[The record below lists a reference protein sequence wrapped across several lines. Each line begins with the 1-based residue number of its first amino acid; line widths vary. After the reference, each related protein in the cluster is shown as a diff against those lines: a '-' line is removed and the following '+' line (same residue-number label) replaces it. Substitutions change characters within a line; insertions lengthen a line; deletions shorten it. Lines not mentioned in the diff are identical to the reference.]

1 MNFVRDLW
9 ARRSG
14 ETSPSAEGAQVHV
27 ARAELV
33 LARPAHL
40 ALKALPLRPDDP
52 LQALANAL
60 GDVRPDLGETVDI
73 CLDLI
78 PLTPARIR
86 HLARQTAK
94 QEGTVAGALVEA
106 AGEIVGE
113 FVPTARGAR
122 RPAARAVTPV
132 PNKFTTDE
140 PVFAV
145 QLLIRCRSEIP
156 GRAEAHLRSVI
167 GAFDVY
173 RGDNY
178 WRARGPRVL
187 GWHFGADTVLI
198 RRFFDRRFDTG
209 LAKPRSR
216 SYVTASEIAALL
228 KPPSGRCLSPV
239 IARSRGWVMP
249 APREIPR
256 YKPGAGLVRL
266 GYVTDLNGEDRLV
279 GVPVRELLFSAR
291 FGKAGFGKTEEALAQ
306 AIEIA
311 RLGGG
316 VWFLDPHADGWK
328 RAKPYLSDPELRN
341 RLWEV
346 NLDVR
351 GRDKRLPGWNPLS
364 MQGFSEEDIE
374 DRVDAVV
381 TSFTTALGWG
391 DSAPRAKSIL
401 TKACEALCYLA
412 MRLPAE
418 CAPTIFQIP
427 TLLDDDSW
435 RDEVLRV
442 LKPSIRRYWTDSFT
456 KLAPDATTVV
466 TNIINRLRTSPT
478 LSAFLGSSVTT
489 YNVRRAMDTGKIVF
503 VCTTGT
509 GETNKLITSFMIYDL
524 FRAGRS
530 RADTPVD
537 QRRRC
542 DAFIDELAAVDG
554 ASRGYLA
561 AILEQLRKYRV
572 ALHAM
577 NQMPDRLAPET
588 RRALL
593 QNQSLLMTSA
603 AAIDGAR
610 TVAREYGGLVQP
622 ATITELEQFHHVVT
636 VTLSGQRTTP
646 FKIRGLHVDDEFADH
661 FHPEWNGDVDRCL
674 DRNLTRRPIGEVLDE
689 LEDLDDRILD
699 ALRGNQPAPRSQRG
713 RPPSRGSGAG
723 IELPAPESTV
733 E

>member
-1 MNFVRDLW
+1 MR
-9 ARRSG
+9 
-14 ETSPSAEGAQVHV
+14 ETSPSAEQPKPQVHL
-27 ARAELV
+27 ARAELI

-40 ALKALPLRPDDP
+40 ALKSLPLRPDDP

-60 GDVRPDLGETVDI
+60 GDVRPDLGEGVDV

-86 HLARQTAK
+86 HLARQAAK
-94 QEGTVAGALVEA
+94 QQETAGRALARGVADVAREVL
-106 AGEIVGE
+106 GE
-113 FVPTARGAR
+113 FMPTARGGG
-122 RPAARAVTPV
+122 RPAPRQQTPV
-132 PNKFTTDE
+132 LNKFATDE

-156 GRAEAHLRSVI
+156 GRAQAHLRSVI

-178 WRARGPRVL
+178 WRVRGMRVL

-198 RRFFDRRFDTG
+198 RRLFDRRFETG
-209 LAKPRSR
+209 LAKPRRKSF
-216 SYVTASEIAALL
+216 VTAGEIAALL
-228 KPPSGRCLSPV
+228 KPPSGRCQSPV

-256 YKPGAGLVRL
+256 YKPGVGLVRL
-266 GYVTDLNGEDRLV
+266 GYVTDVNGEDRLV

-291 FGKAGFGKTEEALAQ
+291 FGKAGFGKTEEALVQ

-351 GRDKRLPGWNPLS
+351 GREKRLPGWNPLS

-381 TSFTTALGWG
+381 TSFATALGWG
-391 DSAPRAKSIL
+391 DAAPRAKSIL

-412 MRLPAE
+412 MRLPPE

-442 LKPSIRRYWTDSFT
+442 LKPSIRRYWTDSFP

-530 RADTPVD
+530 RAEIPVD

-542 DAFIDELAAVDG
+542 DAFVDELAAVDG

-636 VTLSGQRTTP
+636 VTLGGQRTTP

-661 FHPEWNGDVDRCL
+661 FHPEWNDDVDRCL

-699 ALRGNQPAPRSQRG
+699 ALRGNQPASRSRRG

-723 IELPAPESTV
+723 IGLSAPESTV

>member
-1 MNFVRDLW
+1 MRRGRDER
-9 ARRSG
+9 AN
-14 ETSPSAEGAQVHV
+14 SPSTRGDAQVHV
-27 ARAELV
+27 ARGELV
-33 LARPAHL
+33 LAQPAHL
-40 ALKALPLRPDDP
+40 ALKALPVRPDDP
-52 LQALANAL
+52 LQSLANAL
-60 GDVRPDLGETVDI
+60 GDVRPDLGERVDV

-86 HLARQTAK
+86 HLARRTAP
-94 QEGTVAGALVEA
+94 GGGSSGIARTVVDALT
-106 AGEIVGE
+106 EILAE
-113 FVPTARGAR
+113 FMPTARGGR
-122 RPAARAVTPV
+122 RGPV
-132 PNKFTTDE
+132 GPVSAESTKFATDE

-145 QLLIRCRSEIP
+145 QLLIRCQSEIP
-156 GRAEAHLRSVI
+156 GRAESHLRSVT
-167 GAFDVY
+167 GAFDIY

-178 WRARGPRVL
+178 WRTRGVRVL
-187 GWHFGADTVLI
+187 GRHLGSDTILM
-198 RRFFDRRFDTG
+198 RRRFDQRFASG
-209 LAKPRSR
+209 LAKPRSL
-216 SYVTASEIAALL
+216 VTASEIAALL
-228 KPPSGRCLSPV
+228 KPPSGRCQSPA
-239 IARSRGWVMP
+239 IARSRGWVLP
-249 APREIPR
+249 APREVPTYR
-256 YKPGAGLVRL
+256 PGAGLVRL
-266 GYVTDLNGEDRLV
+266 GYVTDVNGEDRLV
-279 GVPVRELLFSAR
+279 GIPLRELLFSAR
-291 FGKAGFGKTEEALAQ
+291 FGKAGFGKTEEALVQ

-316 VWFLDPHADGWK
+316 VWFLDPHADGWQ
-328 RAKPYLSDPELRN
+328 RAKPYLSDPALRS

-351 GRDKRLPGWNPLS
+351 GRGKRLPGWNPLS

-381 TSFTTALGWG
+381 TSFATALGWG
-391 DSAPRAKSIL
+391 DTAPRAKSIL

-412 MRLPAE
+412 MRLPPD

-427 TLLDDDSW
+427 TLLDDDTW
-435 RDEVLRV
+435 RTEVLRY
-442 LKPSIRRYWTDSFT
+442 LKPSVRRYWIDSFT

-489 YNVRRAMDTGKIVF
+489 YNVRRAMDSGKIVF

-530 RADTPVD
+530 RADTPVEK
-537 QRRRC
+537 RRRC
-542 DAFIDELAAVDG
+542 DAFVDELAAVDG

-577 NQMPDRLAPET
+577 NQMPDRLAAET

-622 ATITELEQFHHVVT
+622 VTITELEQYHHVVT
-636 VTLSGQRTTP
+636 VTLGGQRTTP
-646 FKIRGLHVDDEFADH
+646 FKIRGLHVDDEFAEH
-661 FHPEWNGDVDRCL
+661 FHPEWNTDVDTCL
-674 DRNLTRRPIGEVLDE
+674 DQNLARRPIGEVLDE

-699 ALRGNQPAPRSQRG
+699 ALSGGMPAPMSRRG
-713 RPPSRGSGAG
+713 RPPGRSSGAAV
-723 IELPAPESTV
+723 ELPPDSAV

>member
-1 MNFVRDLW
+1 M
-9 ARRSG
+9 
-14 ETSPSAEGAQVHV
+14 
-27 ARAELV
+27 
-33 LARPAHL
+33 
-40 ALKALPLRPDDP
+40 
-52 LQALANAL
+52 
-60 GDVRPDLGETVDI
+60 
-73 CLDLI
+73 
-78 PLTPARIR
+78 
-86 HLARQTAK
+86 
-94 QEGTVAGALVEA
+94 
-106 AGEIVGE
+106 
-113 FVPTARGAR
+113 
-122 RPAARAVTPV
+122 
-132 PNKFTTDE
+132 
-140 PVFAV
+140 
-145 QLLIRCRSEIP
+145 
-156 GRAEAHLRSVI
+156 I

-187 GWHFGADTVLI
+187 GWHLGADTILI
-198 RRFFDRRFDTG
+198 RRFFDRRFHTG
-209 LAKPRSR
+209 LAKSR

-279 GVPVRELLFSAR
+279 GVPIRELLFSAR

-381 TSFTTALGWG
+381 TSFATALGWG

-412 MRLPAE
+412 MRLPPE

-427 TLLDDDSW
+427 TLLDDATW
-435 RDEVLRV
+435 RDEVLRF

-542 DAFIDELAAVDG
+542 DAFVDELAAVDG

-636 VTLSGQRTTP
+636 VTLGGQRTTP

-661 FHPEWNGDVDRCL
+661 FHPEWNDDVDRCL

-689 LEDLDDRILD
+689 LEDLDDRILV
-699 ALRGNQPAPRSQRG
+699 ALRGNQPAPRSRRG
-713 RPPSRGSGAG
+713 RPPSRGSGTG
-723 IELPAPESTV
+723 IELPSPESTV

>member
-1 MNFVRDLW
+1 MSFR

-14 ETSPSAEGAQVHV
+14 ETSPSRTAQVHV

-33 LARPAHL
+33 LARLAHL
-40 ALKALPLRPDDP
+40 SLKALPLRPDDP

-60 GDVRPDLGETVDI
+60 GDVRPDLGETVDV

-94 QEGTVAGALVEA
+94 PDRRVGRALVEA

-113 FVPTARGAR
+113 FVPTAR
-122 RPAARAVTPV
+122 AAGRSAPRQQAPV
-132 PNKFTTDE
+132 PNKFATDE

-187 GWHFGADTVLI
+187 GWHFGADTILI

-279 GVPVRELLFSAR
+279 GVPIRELLFSAR
-291 FGKAGFGKTEEALAQ
+291 FGKAGFGKTEEALVQ

-381 TSFTTALGWG
+381 TSFATALGWG

-427 TLLDDDSW
+427 TLLDDETW
-435 RDEVLRV
+435 RDEILRV

-542 DAFIDELAAVDG
+542 DAFVDELAAVDG

-636 VTLSGQRTTP
+636 VTLGGQRTTP
-646 FKIRGLHVDDEFADH
+646 FKIRGLHVDDEFSDH
-661 FHPEWNGDVDRCL
+661 FHPEWNDDVDQCL

-699 ALRGNQPAPRSQRG
+699 ALRGNQPAPHSRRG

-723 IELPAPESTV
+723 LELPAPESTV

>member
-1 MNFVRDLW
+1 MKPRRAATGNADLHL
-9 ARRSG
+9 ARG
-14 ETSPSAEGAQVHV
+14 
-27 ARAELV
+27 ELV

-40 ALKALPLRPDDP
+40 PLAALPVRPDDP

-60 GDVRPDLGETVDI
+60 GDVRPDLGESVDV
-73 CLDLI
+73 CLDLV

-86 HLARQTAK
+86 HHARHVAEETAL
-94 QEGTVAGALVEA
+94 GSRLFRA
-106 AGEIVGE
+106 VGE
-113 FVPTARGAR
+113 VLTDLIGEFLPTARTAGTR
-122 RPAARAVTPV
+122 RTATKSAQRVR
-132 PNKFTTDE
+132 NKFATDE

-145 QLLIRCRSEIP
+145 QVLIRAQSEIP
-156 GRAEAHLRSVI
+156 GRAQAHLRSVI

-173 RGDNY
+173 RGENY
-178 WRARGPRVL
+178 WRVRGPRIF
-187 GWHFGADTVLI
+187 GWHFGADTLLV
-198 RRFFDRRFDTG
+198 RRSFDRRFGTG
-209 LAKPRSR
+209 MAKPRPGSM
-216 SYVTASEIAALL
+216 VTTSEIAALL
-228 KPPSGRCLSPV
+228 KPPSGRCQSPV
-239 IARSRGWVMP
+239 IARSRGWVLP
-249 APREIPR
+249 APREVPTYR
-256 YKPGAGLVRL
+256 PGTGLVRL
-266 GYVTDLNGEDRLV
+266 GYVTDVNGSERLV
-279 GVPVRELLFSAR
+279 GVPLRELLFSAR
-291 FGKAGFGKTEEALAQ
+291 FGKAGFGKTEEALVQ
-306 AIEIA
+306 AIEMG

-328 RAKPYLSDPELRN
+328 RAKPYLSNPALRG

-351 GRDKRLPGWNPLS
+351 GRSKRLPGWNPLS
-364 MQGFSEEDIE
+364 MQGFTESDIE

-381 TSFTTALGWG
+381 TSFATALGWG
-391 DSAPRAKSIL
+391 DAAPRAKSIL

-412 MRLPAE
+412 MRLPAD

-427 TLLDDDSW
+427 TLLDDETW
-435 RDEVLRV
+435 RESVLPV
-442 LKPSIRRYWTDSFT
+442 LKPSVRRYWTDSFP

-489 YNVRRAMDTGKIVF
+489 YDVRRAMDTGRIVF
-503 VCTTGT
+503 VCTTGS

-530 RADTPVD
+530 RADTPVE

-542 DAFIDELAAVDG
+542 DAFVDELAAVDG

-561 AILEQLRKYRV
+561 AILEQLRKYQV

-610 TVAREYGGLVQP
+610 TVAREFGGLVQP
-622 ATITELEQFHHVVT
+622 ATVTELEQFHHVVT
-636 VTLSGQRTTP
+636 VTLGGQRTTP
-646 FKIRGLHVDDEFADH
+646 FKIRGLHVDDEFAEH
-661 FHPEWNGDVDRCL
+661 FHPEWNDQVDAAL
-674 DRNLTRRPIGEVLDE
+674 DANLARRPIGEVLDE
-689 LEDLDDRILD
+689 LEDLDDRIL
-699 ALRGNQPAPRSQRG
+699 AAVQSARPTPPYRRG
-713 RPPSRGSGAG
+713 RPPTRGSGAA
-723 IELPAPESTV
+723 IDLTSTV

>member
-1 MNFVRDLW
+1 MHRQP
-9 ARRSG
+9 S
-14 ETSPSAEGAQVHV
+14 SPEVHV

-40 ALKALPLRPDDP
+40 PLLSLPIRPDDP
-52 LQALANAL
+52 LQTLANAL
-60 GDVRPDLGETVDI
+60 GDVRADLGESVQV

-86 HLARQTAK
+86 HFARRAVPHS
-94 QEGTVAGALVEA
+94 GGNSMRPFGVVADVA
-106 AGEIVGE
+106 AELVGE
-113 FVPTARGAR
+113 FLPIARTQASGR
-122 RPAARAVTPV
+122 SRNVTPPPQRV
-132 PNKFTTDE
+132 KNKFVTDE
-140 PVFAV
+140 PVFAIQV
-145 QLLIRCRSEIP
+145 LIRCASEIP
-156 GRAEAHLRSVI
+156 GRAQAHLRSVI
-167 GAFDVY
+167 GAFDVF
-173 RGDNY
+173 RGENY
-178 WRARGPRVL
+178 WRVRGPRVL
-187 GWHFGADTVLI
+187 GWHFGADTVGV
-198 RRFFDRRFDTG
+198 RRRFDRRFRTG
-209 LAKPRSR
+209 LAKPRPGSL
-216 SYVTASEIAALL
+216 VTTSEIAGLL
-228 KPPSGRCLSPV
+228 KPPSGRCQSPA
-239 IARSRGWVMP
+239 IARSRGWVLP
-249 APREIPR
+249 APREVPTYR
-256 YKPGAGLVRL
+256 PGTGLVRL
-266 GYVTDLNGEDRLV
+266 GYVTDVNGDERLV
-279 GVPVRELLFSAR
+279 GVPLRELLFSAR

-328 RAKPYLSDPELRN
+328 RAKPYLSDPALRA

-351 GRDKRLPGWNPLS
+351 GRGKRLPGWNPLS
-364 MQGFSEEDIE
+364 MQGFSESDIE

-381 TSFTTALGWG
+381 TSFAAALGWG
-391 DSAPRAKSIL
+391 DAAPRAKSIL

-412 MRLPAE
+412 MRLPGD

-427 TLLDDDSW
+427 TLLDDETW
-435 RDEVLRV
+435 RESILPA
-442 LKPSIRRYWTDSFT
+442 LKPSVRRYWTDSFP

-478 LSAFLGSSVTT
+478 LSAFLGSSITT
-489 YNVRRAMDTGKIVF
+489 YDVRRAMDSGRIVF

-530 RADTPVD
+530 RADTPVEK
-537 QRRRC
+537 RRRC
-542 DAFIDELAAVDG
+542 DAFVDELAAVDG

-561 AILEQLRKYRV
+561 AILEQLRKYQV

-577 NQMPDRLAPET
+577 NQMPDRLAAET

-610 TVAREYGGLVQP
+610 TVAREFGGLVQP
-622 ATITELEQFHHVVT
+622 ATVTELEQFHHVVT
-636 VTLSGQRTTP
+636 VTLGGQRTTP
-646 FKIRGLHVDDEFADH
+646 FKIRGLHVDDEFAEH
-661 FHPEWNGDVDRCL
+661 FHPEWDDAVDQALDV
-674 DRNLTRRPIGEVLDE
+674 NLARRPIGEVLDE
-689 LEDLDDRILD
+689 LEDLDDRILA
-699 ALRGNQPAPRSQRG
+699 ALQSGQPAPQPRRG
-713 RPPSRGSGAG
+713 RPPTRGSGAG
-723 IELPAPESTV
+723 IDLTSTV

>member
-1 MNFVRDLW
+1 MV
-9 ARRSG
+9 
-14 ETSPSAEGAQVHV
+14 
-27 ARAELV
+27 
-33 LARPAHL
+33 
-40 ALKALPLRPDDP
+40 
-52 LQALANAL
+52 
-60 GDVRPDLGETVDI
+60 
-73 CLDLI
+73 
-78 PLTPARIR
+78 
-86 HLARQTAK
+86 
-94 QEGTVAGALVEA
+94 
-106 AGEIVGE
+106 
-113 FVPTARGAR
+113 
-122 RPAARAVTPV
+122 
-132 PNKFTTDE
+132 NKFVTDE

-145 QLLIRCRSEIP
+145 QVLIRCESEIS
-156 GRAEAHLRSVI
+156 GRAQAHLRSVI

-173 RGDNY
+173 RGENY
-178 WRARGPRVL
+178 WRVRGPRVF
-187 GWHFGADTVLI
+187 GWHFGADTILV
-198 RRFFDRRFDTG
+198 RRLFDRRFRTG
-209 LAKPRSR
+209 LTKPRTGSL
-216 SYVTASEIAALL
+216 VTAGEIAALL
-228 KPPSGRCLSPV
+228 KPPSGRCQSPA
-239 IARSRGWVMP
+239 IARSRGWVLP
-249 APREIPR
+249 APREIPTYR
-256 YKPGAGLVRL
+256 PGTGTGTGLVRL
-266 GYVTDLNGEDRLV
+266 GYVTDVNGDERLV
-279 GVPVRELLFSAR
+279 GVPLRELLFSAR

-328 RAKPYLSDPELRN
+328 RAKPYLSDPALRA

-351 GRDKRLPGWNPLS
+351 GRDKHLPGWNPLS
-364 MQGFSEEDIE
+364 MQGFTESDIE

-381 TSFTTALGWG
+381 TSFAAALGWG
-391 DSAPRAKSIL
+391 DAAPRAKSIL

-412 MRLPAE
+412 MRLPAD

-427 TLLDDDSW
+427 TLLDDETW
-435 RDEVLRV
+435 RESILPT
-442 LKPSIRRYWTDSFT
+442 LKPSVRRYWTDSFP

-489 YNVRRAMDTGKIVF
+489 YDVRRAMDTGRIVF

-530 RADTPVD
+530 RADTPVE

-542 DAFIDELAAVDG
+542 DAFVDELAAVDG

-577 NQMPDRLAPET
+577 NQMPDRLAAET

-610 TVAREYGGLVQP
+610 TVAREFGGLVQP
-622 ATITELEQFHHVVT
+622 ATVTELEQFHHVVT
-636 VTLSGQRTTP
+636 VTLGGQRTTP
-646 FKIRGLHVDDEFADH
+646 FKIRGLHVDDEFAEH
-661 FHPEWNGDVDRCL
+661 FHPEWNDDVDQAL
-674 DRNLTRRPIGEVLDE
+674 DANLARRPIGEVLDE
-689 LEDLDDRILD
+689 LEDLDDRILA
-699 ALRGNQPAPRSQRG
+699 ALRAEQRAPQSRRG
-713 RPPSRGSGAG
+713 RPPTRGSGAA
-723 IELPAPESTV
+723 IDLTSSV